1 MFRRNGKDSL
11 HPEHA
16 SALPAFLPGI
26 GTHGKILTVVGPG
39 STLSGTLVA
48 EGGARIDGSFE
59 GSLTVKGPLVI
70 GEGARIVADISA
82 EVVSVAGSVK
92 GNITAKK
99 VDILRTGRIYGDLIT
114 EGFTTEEGGFLR
126 GQVRMT
132 DGTSY
137 EEGPTLF
144 NGQLAA
150 AVS

>member
-1 MFRRNGKDSL
+1 MFRRNGKDTV

-16 SALPAFLPGI
+16 SAHPAFLPGI
-26 GTHGKILTVVGPG
+26 GTNGKILTVVGAG

-132 DGTSY
+132 DGNHH